1 MRELAEKIVKI
12 VNKETNDYDAIDEIM
27 DLLKQNELNTSNVTR
42 LENLEILLQNHLDN

>member
-12 VNKETNDYDAIDEIM
+12 VNKEANDYDAIDEIM